1 MCHFS
6 ILNQQFLE
14 KYKLEK
20 YRNMS
25 NLSDKQ
31 LLRELKTR
39 LEESSMYEN
48 EMKELT
54 RELQDVTKRLR
65 ESEALKS
72 HFISNISNEIINPFT
87 SILGL
92 SKAILSVEKQDWKK
106 VVSMVAL
113 IHSEAFNL
121 DFQLRNIFVAA
132 KIEAGE
138 IQPNTAKVNIK
149 SLIQTVLDGFTIV
162 SRKMGIEIILNF
174 NIEHGFGKNFY
185 FKTDSEKLK
194 LIVSNLVNNALK
206 YSYKDSKIIITISVD
221 EDLLTISVQDFGTG
235 ISEKNQKIIFE
246 RFKRLDTG
254 INSINRGHGLGL
266 SITKAL
272 LDVLGGNI
280 EIKSVKGEGS
290 TFAIFVP
297 EAKNLVDGFSGD
309 GNDTFFDDGEEIF

>member
-1 MCHFS
+1 
-6 ILNQQFLE
+6 
-14 KYKLEK
+14 
-20 YRNMS
+20 MS

-92 SKAILSVEKQDWKK
+92 SKAILSVEKHDWKK

-138 IQPNTAKVNIK
+138 ITPNISKVNIS
-149 SLIQTVLDGFTIV
+149 SLVCSVIDSFNIV
-162 SRKMGIEIILNF
+162 ARKMGIEIETQY
-174 NIEHGFGKNFY
+174 NIAHGFGKNFY

-194 LIVSNLVNNALK
+194 LILSNLLNNALK
-206 YSYKDSKIIITISVD
+206 YSYKDSKVIVKVWVD
-221 EDLLTISVQDFGTG
+221 DEELYISVQDFGTG
-235 ISEKNQKIIFE
+235 ISEKNQKVIFE

-272 LDVLGGNI
+272 LDVIDGDI
-280 EIKSVKGEGS
+280 EIQSQKGEGS
-290 TFAIFVP
+290 TFSISLP
-297 EAKNLVDGFSGD
+297 ESKNIVDGFSGD
-309 GNDTFFDDGEEIF
+309 GNDIFFEDGDEIF

>member
-1 MCHFS
+1 MG
-6 ILNQQFLE
+6 
-14 KYKLEK
+14 
-20 YRNMS
+20 

-31 LLRELKTR
+31 LL
-39 LEESSMYEN
+39 
-48 EMKELT
+48 KELRDRLDERRNYEEEVKELSREYQEVT
-54 RELQDVTKRLR
+54 RKLK

-72 HFISNISNEIINPFT
+72 HFISNISNEIVNPFT

-92 SKAILSVEKQDWKK
+92 SKSILAVEKHDWKK

-138 IQPNTAKVNIK
+138 IQPNIAKVNIR
-149 SLIQTVLDGFTIV
+149 SLIQTVIDAFNLV
-162 SRKMGIEIILNF
+162 ARKMSIEIDLQF
-174 NIEHGFGKNFY
+174 NIDFGFGKNFY

-194 LIVSNLVNNALK
+194 LIVSNLINNALK
-206 YSYKDSKIIITISVD
+206 YSYKDSKVIVTVWVD
-221 EDLLTISVQDFGTG
+221 DDLLSMSVQDFGTG

-246 RFKRLDTG
+246 RFKRLDSG

-280 EIKSVKGEGS
+280 EINSKKGEGS
-290 TFAIFVP
+290 TFTIALP
-297 EAKNLVDGFSGD
+297 EARNIVDGFSGD
-309 GNDTFFDDGEEIF
+309 GNDIFFDEGDEIF

>member
-1 MCHFS
+1 
-6 ILNQQFLE
+6 
-14 KYKLEK
+14 
-20 YRNMS
+20 MS
-25 NLSDKQ
+25 NLSDRQ
-31 LLRELKTR
+31 LLRELRLR
-39 LEESSMYEN
+39 LEERKKLDDEL
-48 EMKELT
+48 KELSKDF
-54 RELQDVTKRLR
+54 QGVTKKLK

-72 HFISNISNEIINPFT
+72 HFISNISNEIVNPFT

-92 SKAILSVEKQDWKK
+92 SKAILSVEKNDWKK

-138 IQPNTAKVNIK
+138 IAPNITKVNIR
-149 SLIQTVLDGFTIV
+149 SLVQTVIDSFNII
-162 SRKMGIEIILNF
+162 SRKMGIDIETQF

-194 LIVSNLVNNALK
+194 LVLSNLINNALK
-206 YSYKDSKIIITISVD
+206 YSYKDSKVIVKLWVD
-221 EDLLTISVQDFGTG
+221 DDVLSASVQDFGTG

-246 RFKRLDTG
+246 RFKRLDSG

-272 LDVLGGNI
+272 LDVLEGNI
-280 EIKSVKGEGS
+280 EIQSQKGEGS
-290 TFAIFVP
+290 IFTVTLP
-297 EAKNLVDGFSGD
+297 EAKNLIEGFSGE
-309 GNDTFFDDGEEIF
+309 GNDIFFDEGDEIF

>member
-1 MCHFS
+1 
-6 ILNQQFLE
+6 
-14 KYKLEK
+14 
-20 YRNMS
+20 MS
-25 NLSDKQ
+25 NLSDRQ
-31 LLRELKTR
+31 LLRELRLR
-39 LEESSMYEN
+39 LEERKKLDDEL
-48 EMKELT
+48 KELSKDF
-54 RELQDVTKRLR
+54 QGVTKKLK

-72 HFISNISNEIINPFT
+72 HFISNISNEIVNPFT

-92 SKAILSVEKQDWKK
+92 SKAILSVEKNDWKK

-138 IQPNTAKVNIK
+138 IAPNITKVNIR
-149 SLIQTVLDGFTIV
+149 SLVQTVIDSFNII
-162 SRKMGIEIILNF
+162 SRKMGIDIETQF

-194 LIVSNLVNNALK
+194 LVLSNLVNNALK
-206 YSYKDSKIIITISVD
+206 YSYKDSKVIVKLWVD
-221 EDLLTISVQDFGTG
+221 DDILSASVQDFGTG

-246 RFKRLDTG
+246 RFKRLDSG

-272 LDVLGGNI
+272 LDVLEGNI
-280 EIKSVKGEGS
+280 EIQSQKGEGS
-290 TFAIFVP
+290 IFAVTLP
-297 EAKNLVDGFSGD
+297 EAKNIIEGFSGE
-309 GNDTFFDDGEEIF
+309 GNDIFFDEGDEIF

>member
-1 MCHFS
+1 
-6 ILNQQFLE
+6 
-14 KYKLEK
+14 
-20 YRNMS
+20 MS
-25 NLSDKQ
+25 NLSDRQ
-31 LLRELKTR
+31 LLRELRLR
-39 LEESSMYEN
+39 LEERKKLDDEL
-48 EMKELT
+48 KELSKDF
-54 RELQDVTKRLR
+54 QGVTKKLK

-72 HFISNISNEIINPFT
+72 HFISNISNEIVNPFT

-92 SKAILSVEKQDWKK
+92 SKAILSVEKNDWKK

-138 IQPNTAKVNIK
+138 IAPNITKVNIR
-149 SLIQTVLDGFTIV
+149 SLVQTVIDSFNII
-162 SRKMGIEIILNF
+162 SRKMGIDIETQF

-194 LIVSNLVNNALK
+194 LVLSNLINNALK
-206 YSYKDSKIIITISVD
+206 YSYKDSKVIVKLWVD
-221 EDLLTISVQDFGTG
+221 DDILSASVQDFGTG

-246 RFKRLDTG
+246 RFKRLDSG

-272 LDVLGGNI
+272 LDVLEGNI
-280 EIKSVKGEGS
+280 EIQSQKGEGS
-290 TFAIFVP
+290 IFTVTLP
-297 EAKNLVDGFSGD
+297 EAKNIIEGFSGE
-309 GNDTFFDDGEEIF
+309 GNDIFFDEGDEIF

>member
-1 MCHFS
+1 MG
-6 ILNQQFLE
+6 
-14 KYKLEK
+14 
-20 YRNMS
+20 

-31 LLRELKTR
+31 LL
-39 LEESSMYEN
+39 
-48 EMKELT
+48 KELRDRLDERRNYEEEVKELSKEYQEVT
-54 RELQDVTKRLR
+54 RKLK

-72 HFISNISNEIINPFT
+72 HFISNISNEIVNPFT

-92 SKAILSVEKQDWKK
+92 SKSILAVEKHDWKK

-138 IQPNTAKVNIK
+138 IQPNIAKVNIR
-149 SLIQTVLDGFTIV
+149 SLIQTVIDAFNLV
-162 SRKMGIEIILNF
+162 ARKMSIEIDLQF
-174 NIEHGFGKNFY
+174 NIDFGFGKNFY

-194 LIVSNLVNNALK
+194 LVVSNLINNALK
-206 YSYKDSKIIITISVD
+206 YSYKDSKVIVTVWVD
-221 EDLLTISVQDFGTG
+221 DDLLSMSVQDFGTG

-246 RFKRLDTG
+246 RFKRLDSG

-280 EIKSVKGEGS
+280 EINSKKGEGS
-290 TFAIFVP
+290 TFTIALP
-297 EAKNLVDGFSGD
+297 EARNIVDGFSGD
-309 GNDTFFDDGEEIF
+309 GNDIFFDEGDEIF